1 MIGLE
6 NAKRLKELGVYPYG
20 TGDTGSDI
28 KHTLSQLLEEVEKQ
42 AHLPGRVDHEFT
54 RFPDSWGYT
63 HTRCG
68 EPYPE
73 YFSGTGE
80 TQSNAAAVV
89 SHAILEEEQNT

>member
-42 AHLPGRVDHEFT
+42 APLPGRVDHEFT

-63 HTRCG
+63 HRRCG
-68 EPYPE
+68 DPYPE

-80 TQSNAAAVV
+80 TKSDAVAVV
-89 SHAILEEEQNT
+89 LIEILEGEK